1 MANVTIKQEHGFNAI
16 DKLNMISVPRDI
28 KKLDHPITITGA
40 IIYDTVDTSTGEV
53 KPIGAVKTTDGDIYG
68 FTSATL
74 IECTDMIIDVFAD
87 GATEITLKPISSQS
101 KSDRTFYQFKVI
113 EVK

>member
-74 IECTDMIIDVFAD
+74 IECNDMIIDVFTD
-87 GATEITLKPISSQS
+87 GATEITLQPVSSQS